1 MFFRNFSAICYR
13 LSRRRSIGYNEISV
27 WCTLWSGG
35 YTHCNT
41 RAQGKTSCPSF
52 PTSRYCLMC
61 GKTNTLQQSNEMWSA
76 MCLKFN
82 AARSDINNYLNGPTF
97 NAFLM
102 RWIAEVSCD
111 TSDAKHAS
119 KNLWKKLYH
128 KGQQLLHFSKGRIAN
143 VRWKAGTNARDAEMN
158 SFEKFFPDYKGRF

>member
-1 MFFRNFSAICYR
+1 MTFAHTTAHPYSLALLFHLHSCTRLSPLLHKKPNMSVPTSIYSTPQTTSPTSPDVTLHLLFNKDKFVFTALSFDQFTMFFGNFSAICYR

-61 GKTNTLQQSNEMWSA
+61 GKTNTLQQSNEM
-76 MCLKFN
+76 
-82 AARSDINNYLNGPTF
+82 
-97 NAFLM
+97 
-102 RWIAEVSCD
+102 
-111 TSDAKHAS
+111 
-119 KNLWKKLYH
+119 
-128 KGQQLLHFSKGRIAN
+128 
-143 VRWKAGTNARDAEMN
+143 
-158 SFEKFFPDYKGRF
+158 